1 MLLITIHCTHLTSLT
16 SPNCH
21 TVDPKQ
27 SAIAIDSHDTVNLC
41 RDTHP
46 VSCPLVACSVTFD
59 DLSIG
64 DHVLCVAQ
72 DAPYRRMYQS
82 AVVVEKTAESVEI
95 IQNAENGIVKSNLM
109 SSQLE
114 LYRVQYSPG
123 KYSPEDIVQRA
134 AQRLMMGEKRYHALL
149 NNSHHFATWSVSGR
163 ENSLGSVIQ
172 GLTSRQESCSNGN
185 ICDTTPALFNRNIE
199 SISDLKAGDHVIKEK
214 QNWIVESIDVK
225 TNTFTAYTYMNKD
238 KRVHKRCLDMN
249 KVVLVSYDEVI
260 FSDMHDCEKVLHQAK
275 LACGNG
281 LWDSDNTFATVIK
294 NGIPCSK
301 ENSGGGVSNA
311 IIGPG
316 DHVITPG
323 REHFI
328 VEVVH
333 KGNVFDGYTYDE
345 SKGRIVKKTKLTWQE
360 TVPYNTHRNSK
371 DIVYDARVAYGSLWK
386 SDDEFASLL
395 KTGKCISFSNS
406 SFIDVSLLNE
416 GFDSETEQ
424 VHCKSDHGFF
434 SCTKVT
440 SDICI
445 EDGDHLV
452 LKTASE
458 QDHHVIVC
466 YVEDN
471 HNLIVTPA
479 INELTQ
485 RIRIS
490 DYSDI
495 YRINYKCS
503 LPGDAVV
510 KRVLCNQARK
520 FFCDLSIPEEQ
531 CKLVTWAKVGKP
543 KYFAQLPHNN
553 VIVQKWPFRYERIV
567 SIEDISVGD
576 HLFEPTPLYW
586 FHYLVTEKKS
596 DTELSVI
603 YQLRTQ
609 VKEDIHN
616 IDIRNKVIYK
626 VIYPECFPAD
636 IAILRARKFL
646 SSRRNCDLEG
656 RMKFVPRAKTGS
668 EDGIFVDVLL
678 NYSLPTS
685 KSQIYSFAQL
695 NPGDYVVY
703 KEKSYWHHCLVH
715 SVTSPSN
722 CHIYELW
729 SSSNVTEKDLNWEDE
744 VVYYRVNYN
753 SCVCIKVEQS
763 LTLAADAVKKHEGLN
778 RQTFVHFTKT
788 LDKTEISIDPLVDDK
803 ILLCRERVNSID
815 DLYVGDHIEWPAS
828 SISVVSP
835 GAQHHMFVS
844 ERNGTTCSVIHRF
857 RKSIVDHISTK
868 EDNIMD
874 IADSFE
880 TLRNR
885 ERI

>member
-1 MLLITIHCTHLTSLT
+1 M
-16 SPNCH
+16 
-21 TVDPKQ
+21 
-27 SAIAIDSHDTVNLC
+27 
-41 RDTHP
+41 
-46 VSCPLVACSVTFD
+46 TFD

-95 IQNAENGIVKSNLM
+95 IQNVEKGIVKSNLM

-114 LYRVQYSPG
+114 LYRVHYSLG

-134 AQRLMMGEKRYHALL
+134 TQRLMMGEKRYHALL
-149 NNSHHFATWSVSGR
+149 NNSHHFATWSISGR
-163 ENSLGSVIQ
+163 ENSLDSVIQ
-172 GLTSRQESCSNGN
+172 DLTSKQESCSDGSK
-185 ICDTTPALFNRNIE
+185 CDATPALLNRNIE
-199 SISDLKAGDHVIKEK
+199 SISDLKAGDHVIKDK

-225 TNTFTAYTYMNKD
+225 TDTFTAYTYMNKD

-281 LWDSDNTFATVIK
+281 LWDSDNKFATFIK
-294 NGIPCSK
+294 NGIPYSK
-301 ENSGGGVSNA
+301 ENSGGEVSNA

-371 DIVYDARVAYGSLWK
+371 DIVYDARVAYGCLWK

-416 GFDSETEQ
+416 GFDSETEE

-440 SDICI
+440 SDICL

-471 HNLIVTPA
+471 YNLIVTPA
-479 INELTQ
+479 IKELTQ

-520 FFCDLSIPEEQ
+520 VFHDLSTPEEQ
-531 CKLVTWAKVGKP
+531 CKLVTWAKVGKH

-553 VIVQKWPFRYERIV
+553 VIVQKWPFSYERIV
-567 SIEDISVGD
+567 SIADISAGD
-576 HLFEPTPLYW
+576 HLFEPTLLYW

-596 DTELSVI
+596 DTQLSVI

-616 IDIRNKVIYK
+616 IDIRNRVIYK

-636 IAILRARKFL
+636 IAIQRARKFL
-646 SSRRNCDLEG
+646 SSRQKCDPEG
-656 RMKFVPRAKTGS
+656 RMKFVSRAKTGS
-668 EDGIFVDVLL
+668 EDGVFVDVLL
-678 NYSLPTS
+678 NYNLPTS

-703 KEKSYWHHCLVH
+703 KERSRWHHCLVH
-715 SVTSPSN
+715 SVTSPSS

-729 SSSNVTEKDLNWEDE
+729 NSNVTEKDLNWKDD

-753 SCVCIKVEQS
+753 SCACLKVEQS
-763 LTLAADAVKKHEGLN
+763 LTLAADAVKKHRGLN

-788 LDKTEISIDPLVDDK
+788 LDKTQISIDPLVDDK
-803 ILLCRERVNSID
+803 LLLRRERVNSID
-815 DLYVGDHIEWPAS
+815 DLYVGDHIEWPARFS
-828 SISVVSP
+828 RS
-835 GAQHHMFVS
+835 ARHHMFVS
-844 ERNGTTCSVIHRF
+844 ERNETTCSVIHRF
-857 RKSIVDHISTK
+857 TKNFVDPNSTT

-874 IADSFE
+874 IADSLKHFE
-880 TLRNR
+880 AGNVF
-885 ERI
+885 RIIYTEHLPADTGCVKLKEVMNALKVRGKITFFSTQ